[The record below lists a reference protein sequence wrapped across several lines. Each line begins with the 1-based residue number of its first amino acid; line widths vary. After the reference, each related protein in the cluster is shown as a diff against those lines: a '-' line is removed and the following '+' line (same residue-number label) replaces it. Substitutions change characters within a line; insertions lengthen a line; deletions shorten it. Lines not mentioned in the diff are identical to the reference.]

1 MMSHD
6 LLVQMAYFPRGTT
19 NQKYASSVWN
29 FCSRSS
35 NVTGFAGR
43 PKVASRNVFV
53 FSGLFISKEFTLT
66 ETFTLDVQWH
76 IVSKNAF
83 IWYVLHLTEYA
94 FFFFVHAEIYPQ
106 TPSQFY
112 RQGYFPTWHNC
123 LACKFNKWINKQKK
137 GVKTLQKSFS
147 SALAEKF
154 STKIFDIA
162 FWWVFL
168 SIVYNEENYN
178 GETSWSI
185 STWIKE
191 NKSRNT
197 SAVFEHIYCQA
208 TGHSI
213 KPHNVKVLQ
222 TTPSSPESS
231 RRPLLLTKE
240 TLPE

>member
-1 MMSHD
+1 MLSFD
-6 LLVQMAYFPRGTT
+6 T
-19 NQKYASSVWN
+19 S
-29 FCSRSS
+29 C
-35 NVTGFAGR
+35 
-43 PKVASRNVFV
+43 
-53 FSGLFISKEFTLT
+53 
-66 ETFTLDVQWH
+66 
-76 IVSKNAF
+76 
-83 IWYVLHLTEYA
+83 IWLNMP
-94 FFFFVHAEIYPQ
+94 FFFVHAEIYPQ

-112 RQGYFPTWHNC
+112 RQGYFGTWHNC

-208 TGHSI
+208 TGHTI